1 MFASAVEAPI
11 AVRKFLV
18 LISVLLGLAC
28 VHVLTASPAHALR
41 LRLPQDRIVKI
52 QDTNIK
58 GPDGEELF
66 LGYNTSKSEYV
77 LGIKNNNTSYYELNE
92 TQIKDFQA
100 RRQLPTPLPPYVAPP
115 ISNMMTIYGIAGFL
129 GLCALGWAW
138 KFYAKWR
145 RKRAIAQV
153 DDAVAR
159 HRAGNLDDAIES
171 YTRAIA
177 IDRKFGPAYNF
188 RGNAHEAKGEDGKA
202 ADDYGKAVRFSPKM
216 PRPLI
221 DRGSLMERKGQFDLA
236 IADFTRLI
244 ELAKKDSAPYAQR
257 GRVYLRKGELDRAI
271 TDLSKAIK
279 ITPAFVEAYRYRSAA
294 YAKKGQNDLARADQ
308 AKADAIAG
316 PQAPAAAAARAV

>member
-1 MFASAVEAPI
+1 MSVSAIEFPNTI
-11 AVRKFLV
+11 RKFLV
-18 LISVLLGLAC
+18 LISALLSLAC
-28 VHVLTASPAHALR
+28 ASVLTASSAHALR

-58 GPDGEELF
+58 GPDGEGLF
-66 LGYNTSKSEYV
+66 LGYNTARSEYV
-77 LGIKNNNTSYYELNE
+77 LGIKNNNTSYYELTE

-115 ISNMMTIYGIAGFL
+115 ISDMTIYGIAGFL

-138 KFYAKWR
+138 KFYARWR

-171 YTRAIA
+171 YTQAIA

-188 RGNAHEAKGEDGKA
+188 RGNAYEAKGEDGKA
-202 ADDYGKAVRFSPKM
+202 ADDYSKAVRFAPKM
-216 PRPLI
+216 SRPLI

-236 IADFTRLI
+236 IADFTQLI
-244 ELAKKDSAPYAQR
+244 KLAKKDSAPYAQR
-257 GRVYLRKGELDRAI
+257 GRVYLRKGEFDRAI
-271 TDLSKAIK
+271 ADLSKAIK
-279 ITPAFVEAYRYRSAA
+279 MTPAFVEAYRHRSAA

-316 PQAPAAAAARAV
+316 PQALPAAGAARAV

>member
-1 MFASAVEAPI
+1 MSASAVETPT

-18 LISVLLGLAC
+18 LISVLLSLVCAS
-28 VHVLTASPAHALR
+28 VLTASSAHALR

-52 QDTNIK
+52 QDINFK
-58 GPDGEELF
+58 GPQGEELF

-100 RRQLPTPLPPYVAPP
+100 RRLLPTPLPPYVAPP
-115 ISNMMTIYGIAGFL
+115 MSDTAIYGIAGFL

-138 KFYAKWR
+138 KFYARWR

-159 HRAGNLDDAIES
+159 HRAGNLDAAIES

-188 RGNAHEAKGEDGKA
+188 RGNAYEAKGDDGKA
-202 ADDYGKAVRFSPKM
+202 VDDYSNAVRFAPKM

-221 DRGSLMERKGQFDLA
+221 DRGTLMERKGQFDLA

-244 ELAKKDSAPYAQR
+244 KLAKKDSAPYAQR

-271 TDLSKAIK
+271 ADLSQAIR

-316 PQAPAAAAARAV
+316 PQPPPAVAAAHAV